1 MNKCG
6 PKTDMLYQR
15 NMLNPLRA
23 AFAVQRGFYLTHNH
37 VNFSVVLYRVP
48 EMTAYAAVHIN
59 YMI

>member
-1 MNKCG
+1 
-6 PKTDMLYQR
+6 MLYQR